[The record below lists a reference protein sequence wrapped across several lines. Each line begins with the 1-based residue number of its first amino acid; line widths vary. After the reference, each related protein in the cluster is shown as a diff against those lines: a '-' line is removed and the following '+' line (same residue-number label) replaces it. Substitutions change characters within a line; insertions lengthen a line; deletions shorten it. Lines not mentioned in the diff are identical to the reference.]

1 MPWKMTEKAFIP
13 GVVWPL
19 YSPPTYMLF
28 QNFSALTLS
37 LLFWC
42 LLQSGPFSLV
52 TQPGVFSCQHVL
64 VGHSVPPCLPNTT
77 FYALQPLLLPA
88 WSQKTRNKKMVLEM
102 FLCQFPSALSSGCT
116 CLFPQHPGVAA
127 ASLFPSLHR
136 KLTQSGCRG
145 RQQGRVGGGS
155 SLSPRRLP
163 RKCFTVRIK
172 DQAMGNRLP
181 DSHHGLHKYYSHL
194 A

>member
-13 GVVWPL
+13 GVMWPL
-19 YSPPTYMLF
+19 YSPLTYMLF

-42 LLQSGPFSLV
+42 LLQSCPFSLV
-52 TQPGVFSCQHVL
+52 TQPVVFSCQHVL

-88 WSQKTRNKKMVLEM
+88 WSQKARNKKMVLEM
-102 FLCQFPSALSSGCT
+102 FLCQFPSALYSGCT
-116 CLFPQHPGVAA
+116 CLFPQHPSIAA

-136 KLTQSGCRG
+136 KLTRSGCSG
-145 RQQGRVGGGS
+145 RQQGWAEAPAFLLGAC
-155 SLSPRRLP
+155 PE
-163 RKCFTVRIK
+163 KCFIVRIK

-181 DSHHGLHKYYSHL
+181 DNHHGLHKYYFYL
-194 A
+194 P